1 MNLSGVAQ
9 NFCMILSFTIMSV
22 VSGKKTLLQGGS
34 GSKMSIKN
42 PLFGRVSELV
52 RVTSSM
58 AVMIAVMT
66 CVTALAIVDTD
77 TCKQQQC
84 GV

>member
-9 NFCMILSFTIMSV
+9 NFCMILSFTVMSV
-22 VSGKKTLLQGGS
+22 VSGKNPFARRFT
-34 GSKMSIKN
+34 SKMSIKN

-52 RVTSSM
+52 RVTSSL

-77 TCKQQQC
+77 TCKQQQR